1 MFAQE
6 RLDTFSH
13 DFPTRFLMH
22 ASLMAQAR
30 SNGSAKACTF
40 SHIFY
45 PMVVGF
51 YNAGEWTSGYF
62 DNGSINH
69 QVQMNGLGQA
79 MRERGLSR
87 CELTKPRSRSTL
99 RLDLG

>member
-1 MFAQE
+1 
-6 RLDTFSH
+6 
-13 DFPTRFLMH
+13 MH

-51 YNAGEWTSGYF
+51 CNAGEWTSGYLE
-62 DNGSINH
+62 NGFNHTPSIYVWLGTSH
-69 QVQMNGLGQA
+69 EREGLVT
-79 MRERGLSR
+79 M
-87 CELTKPRSRSTL
+87 
-99 RLDLG
+99 